1 MRHANALAPSPRRVA
16 APLHARGG
24 QGHVMHVIASKSKI
38 ARFSGTRVERDFVE
52 APSQMLE
59 NWCWEKESLNMMS
72 KHYATGEPLPDD
84 LIANLAR
91 SKKANAG
98 VFNLR
103 QLTFGRF
110 DQALHGTGAGE
121 KVPDCQE
128 LFAKTILETLKIP
141 ATEGTCMP
149 ASFGHLMGGYD
160 ASYYGYMWAEGE
172 CSTSQL
178 CKW

>member
-1 MRHANALAPSPRRVA
+1 
-16 APLHARGG
+16 
-24 QGHVMHVIASKSKI
+24 MHVIASKSKI